1 MAAAPIYT
9 RVVPGG
15 RGETRWRRC
24 GVVAEGRAFRCT
36 LFSLATLKPGR
47 GEGEEV
53 CDWPR

>member
-47 GEGEEV
+47 GEGEGV